1 MAAAI
6 LKKTQMIM
14 QKKLSYT
21 DLLAFLVW
29 LIPLIYLIYVY
40 PSLPGTIPLH
50 FDGDGNPDKYGP
62 KTKFAAMVLL
72 VSGIGLAAALIT
84 RFLPSI
90 DPKKKARYSQTIF
103 TRVSHAVLFLISAL
117 DFLIIYAGTQQ
128 HFTMP
133 VHVFYPLMGL
143 FLAYL
148 GNLLNNVKPNY
159 FVGIRTPWT
168 LENEEVWRKTHRLAG
183 KLWLPGGII
192 LAVLGWAIRGKAGHI
207 VFPAGALILALI
219 PVVYSY
225 IYYRELSK

>member
-1 MAAAI
+1 MAAPI
-6 LKKTQMIM
+6 LKKTQVIM
-14 QKKLSYT
+14 QKKLTWT
-21 DLLAFLVW
+21 DMLALLIW
-29 LIPLIYLIYVY
+29 LLPLIYLIYVY
-40 PSLPGTIPLH
+40 PSLADTIPLH
-50 FDGDGNPDKYGP
+50 FDGAGNPDRFGP
-62 KTKFAAMVLL
+62 KTKFAGMVLL
-72 VSGIGLAAALIT
+72 VNGIGLLAGLLV

-103 TRVSHAVLFLISAL
+103 IRVSHAVLFLIAAL
-117 DFLIIYAGTQQ
+117 NFLIIYAGTQQ

-168 LENEEVWRKTHRLAG
+168 LENEEVWRKTHRLAA
-183 KLWLPGGII
+183 KLWLPGGIVMAI
-192 LAVLGWAIRGKAGHI
+192 LGWAIRGQAGHF
-207 VFPAGALILALI
+207 VFTGGVLLLALI